1 MGKQAM
7 GVYSSNFLLRMDTMS
22 HVLYY
27 PQKPLVVTR
36 AMDYMHFRELPAGIN
51 TVVAIAC
58 YTGYNQE
65 DSVILNQ
72 AALDRGL
79 FRSVFYRTYMDA
91 ARGSHTGQLSGK
103 GALQQEQFEK
113 PSATTCVGMKRA
125 TYEKIDEDGF
135 AAPGTA
141 VGGGDVLVGK
151 TSVLPEV
158 QDLGAPARGKTKKDA
173 STCMRPNE
181 AGVVDRVVVTTD
193 ESGQRFAKVRV
204 RNVRYPQLG
213 DKFSSRHGQKG
224 TCGIIYRQEDMPFT
238 NEGITPDL
246 IMNPHAVPSRM
257 TIGQLIECLFGKVLT
272 KHGLEGDAT
281 PFAEEFSVDQISEW
295 LHKSGYQ
302 RSGNEVMY
310 NGHSGRRMDS
320 QIFIG
325 PTYYQRL
332 KHMVDDKV
340 HARARGP
347 RAMLTRQPMEGRA
360 KEGGLRFGEME
371 RDCIIAHGTAQLLQE
386 RLFLNSDAYRVHVCQ
401 RCGLMAK
408 AHLERQEFECQ
419 ACGSTEVSQVY
430 LPYACKLLFQELMAM
445 SIAPRMLTTAKSV
458 GYNPRCAD
466 EPSAVMESSGE
477 EQGADGFLGENE
489 QGDGELMEDE
499 DEDYDGDY
507 DPNSGD
513 QDVGGTLEDLNI
525 GE

>member
-1 MGKQAM
+1 MGIYAL
-7 GVYSSNFLLRMDTMS
+7 NFPVRMDTMS

-27 PQKPLVVTR
+27 PQKPLVLTTS
-36 AMDYMHFRELPAGIN
+36 MKYMHYEDLPAGIN
-51 TVVAIAC
+51 TIVAISC

-72 AALDRGL
+72 GALDRGM
-79 FRSVFYRTYMDA
+79 FRSVFYRTYMDSA
-91 ARGSHTGQLSGK
+91 AGSHTGPLP
-103 GALQQEQFEK
+103 GAGSSDSEKFEK
-113 PSATTCVGMKRA
+113 PSPVTTVGMKRA
-125 TYEKIDEDGF
+125 TYDKIDDDGF

-141 VGGGDVLVGK
+141 VGGGDVLMGK
-151 TSVLPEV
+151 TSLLPEI
-158 QDLGAPARGKTKKDA
+158 QDLTARNRGKTKKDA

-181 AGVVDRVVVTTD
+181 AGVVDRVAITTNEKG
-193 ESGQRFAKVRV
+193 ESFTKVRV
-204 RNVRYPQLG
+204 RSVRYPQLG

-224 TCGIIYRQEDMPFT
+224 TCGMIYRQEDMPFT

-257 TIGQLIECLFGKVLT
+257 TIGQLIECFVGKVAAC
-272 KHGLEGDAT
+272 KGRVGDAT
-281 PFAEEFSVDQISEW
+281 PFKDDFSVNDISNM
-295 LHKSGYQ
+295 LHSLGYQ
-302 RSGNEVMY
+302 RSGNEVLY
-310 NGHSGRRMDS
+310 NGHTGRRMES

-371 RDCIIAHGTAQLLQE
+371 RDCIIAHGAAHLLQE

-401 RCGLMAK
+401 RCGLMAM
-408 AHLERQEFECQ
+408 AHLETQTFECR
-419 ACGSTEVSQVY
+419 ACGTTELSQVY

-445 SIAPRMLTTAKSV
+445 SIAPRMLTTTKTL
-458 GYNPRCAD
+458 GYNPRWAD
-466 EPSAVMESSGE
+466 DMGLLASAADQMATLEQQDAGDDMEE
-477 EQGADGFLGENE
+477 ED
-489 QGDGELMEDE
+489 
-499 DEDYDGDY
+499 DGDY
-507 DPNSGD
+507 EPGALDNDVDDAHGLEELGYGD
-513 QDVGGTLEDLNI
+513 
-525 GE
+525 